1 MIKLSNLLIEYQN
14 RRILYIDTFCAKKAE
29 ITIIKG
35 LSGSGKTS
43 FLYALGLISSFSN
56 YFYRFDGKSI
66 DVKKESEKAIIR
78 KQIGYIFQDSNLI
91 EELTIKEQFF
101 LYAGI
106 NSEQITVE
114 EIKDLLKYVNLNK
127 SIDGAIETLSS
138 GERQRLCIALTLAKN
153 PNIIIADEPTSSLDK
168 ENQELIITIFRKIA
182 YDLQKIVVIASH
194 SSEVTAIGDRCYLI
208 ENNQLLLNKEST
220 HQITFP
226 KQELIY
232 GKKKIAAT
240 FFKFIYKQISHFNR
254 YKELILLLIVSI
266 LTVAGLFLDNYFRF
280 QKESVNAQIEI
291 HQYSKLP
298 LTFQDIE
305 AIKKNQQVNSIHSMD
320 SYVQLHNQNF
330 NLVVS
335 LLPDKEINTTNF
347 IYFNNNI
354 ENGGIILNASLAKE
368 IGLISNDFVINDFV
382 DNHLD
387 VTISGTY
394 YNLKIIGIIQDNTK
408 VKDQNFMLYILEND
422 ELLSELEVT
431 YLLTVGLNID
441 VTSLKENIGTISP
454 EILINGNTINH
465 LLSQKKYNE
474 LINTFITISLLIFYV
489 VIISY
494 FSFIMLLRILQ
505 QEHVLCML
513 KANGLNKYEFIRI
526 LFYQL
531 RFQLLFSVTVSIIL
545 FLFVS
550 VLGYHLLGVPFRVI
564 SIITIICILL
574 VTLVPVQ
581 CIVFNK
587 IIKIDVERYLRN

>member
-14 RRILYIDTFCAKKAE
+14 RRVLYIDTFYAKKAE

-91 EELTIKEQFF
+91 EELTIQEQFF

-106 NSEQITVE
+106 NSEQITLE
-114 EIKDLLKYVNLNK
+114 EIKDLLNYVNLNK
-127 SIDGAIETLSS
+127 SIDGTIETLSS

-208 ENNQLLLNKEST
+208 ENNQLLLKKEST

-266 LTVAGLFLDNYFRF
+266 LTVSGLFLDNYFRF

-368 IGLISNDFVINDFV
+368 IGLISNDFVINDFD

-408 VKDQNFMLYILEND
+408 EKEQNFMLYILEND

-441 VTSLKENIGTISP
+441 VTSLKENIGTINP
-454 EILINGNTINH
+454 EFLINGNTINH
-465 LLSQKKYNE
+465 LLSQIKYNE
-474 LINTFITISLLIFYV
+474 QINTFITISLLIFYV

-564 SIITIICILL
+564 SIITITCILL

-587 IIKIDVERYLRN
+587 IIKIDVESYLRN

>member
-14 RRILYIDTFCAKKAE
+14 RRVLYIDTFCAKKAE

-91 EELTIKEQFF
+91 EELTIQEQFF

-114 EIKDLLKYVNLNK
+114 EIKDLLNYVNLNK
-127 SIDGAIETLSS
+127 SIDGTIEKLSS

-182 YDLQKIVVIASH
+182 YDLHKIVVIASH

-220 HQITFP
+220 PQITFP

-266 LTVAGLFLDNYFRF
+266 VTVSGLFLDNYFRF

-291 HQYSKLP
+291 HQYYKLP

-441 VTSLKENIGTISP
+441 VTSLKEKIGTISP

-564 SIITIICILL
+564 SIITITCILL

-587 IIKIDVERYLRN
+587 IIKIDVESYLRN

>member
-1 MIKLSNLLIEYQN
+1 MIKLSNLLIEYEN
-14 RRILYIDTFCAKKAE
+14 RKILYIADFYAKKAE

-91 EELTIKEQFF
+91 EELTIQEQFF

-106 NSEQITVE
+106 NSEQITLE
-114 EIKDLLKYVNLNK
+114 EIKDLLNYVNLNK
-127 SIDGAIETLSS
+127 SIDGTIETLSS

-220 HQITFP
+220 YQITFP

-232 GKKKIAAT
+232 GKKKIATT

-280 QKESVNAQIEI
+280 QKESANDQIEI
-291 HQYSKLP
+291 YQYSKLP

-335 LLPDKEINTTNF
+335 LLPYKEINTTNF

-368 IGLISNDFVINDFV
+368 IGLISNDFVINDFD

-408 VKDQNFMLYILEND
+408 EKEQNFMLYILEND

-441 VTSLKENIGTISP
+441 VTSLKENIGTINP
-454 EILINGNTINH
+454 EFLINGNTINH
-465 LLSQKKYNE
+465 LLSQIKYNE
-474 LINTFITISLLIFYV
+474 QINTFITISLLIFYV